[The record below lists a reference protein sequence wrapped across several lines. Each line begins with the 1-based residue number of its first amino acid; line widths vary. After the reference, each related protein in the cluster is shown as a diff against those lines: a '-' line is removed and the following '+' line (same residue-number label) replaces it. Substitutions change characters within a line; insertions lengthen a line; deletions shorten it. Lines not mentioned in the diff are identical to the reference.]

1 MSSSSNKA
9 RFVTGS
15 TMGHILRMT
24 TAMGAGLMAIFLV
37 DLADIYFLGLL
48 QKPEITAA
56 MGFAGP
62 VLFFTLS
69 ICIGSAIAMGAL
81 VAKQVGAGDEQ
92 EGRRFATHILFYGVL
107 VTGILSFIVWLFIA
121 NLLHLLGARGEA
133 HAHAMAYLKIIL
145 PSMPLLSV
153 AMSSGTILR
162 AIGDGKRSALA
173 MLSGSIVNAGL
184 DPVFIFTLD
193 MGIEGAALAS
203 VCARLTMV
211 SVALHWIYHRHGFLA
226 RPAWKHFKRQLPL
239 YMAIAIPVIL
249 TNIATPLGHAYVT
262 ASLAPFGDEVMSGSA
277 VMWRVVPVAFFAL
290 FALSGAIGPIIGQNF
305 GARKFDRVERIF
317 TDSLLFV
324 SLYVAFAG
332 MLVFF
337 FQNRI
342 ISAFH
347 ISGEGAV
354 LAAFYFTWLAWFFVF
369 DGAIFAANAIFNNL
383 GHPRLSTAFNWG
395 KATLGTIP
403 FVALGSALYGAKG
416 VFTGLALGSVIFG
429 LLSIYT
435 CIRIIKN
442 KAHEQA

>member
-1 MSSSSNKA
+1 MSSSSSNA

-48 QKPEITAA
+48 QKPEVTAA

-81 VAKQVGAGDEQ
+81 VAKQIGAGDEE

-107 VTGILSFIVWLFIA
+107 VTGILSFIVWIFIA
-121 NLLHLLGARGEA
+121 DLLHLLGARGET
-133 HAHAMAYLKIIL
+133 HAQAVAYLRIIL

-153 AMSSGTILR
+153 AMSAGTILR

-173 MLSGSIVNAGL
+173 MLSGSIVNAAL
-184 DPVFIFTLD
+184 DPIFIFTLD

-203 VCARLTMV
+203 VCARLSIV
-211 SVALHWIYHRHGFLA
+211 ALALHWIYHRHNFLA
-226 RPAWKHFKRQLPL
+226 RPAWPDFKRQLPL
-239 YMAIAIPVIL
+239 YAAIAIPVIL
-249 TNIATPLGHAYVT
+249 TNIATPVGHAYVT
-262 ASLAPFGDEVMSGSA
+262 ASLAPFGDEIMSGSA
-277 VMWRVVPVAFFAL
+277 VMWRIVPVAFFAL

-305 GARKFDRVERIF
+305 GARRFDRVERIF

-324 SLYVAFAG
+324 AIYVAFAG
-332 MLVFF
+332 MLVFL
-337 FQNRI
+337 FQNQI
-342 ISAFH
+342 IAAFH

-369 DGAIFAANAIFNNL
+369 DGSMFAANAIFNNL
-383 GHPRLSTAFNWG
+383 GRPRLSTLFNWG

-416 VFTGLALGSVIFG
+416 VFLGLAFGSVLFG

-435 CIRIIKN
+435 CARIIKN
-442 KAHEQA
+442 KAHEQS